1 MSRMITV
8 ERNGALATITLNR
21 PDRLNALVPGM
32 GAEYVSAL
40 QEADREP
47 GIRGIVVTGAGRGFC
62 SGADIHILQESPDA
76 LESFITGVS
85 DLPTQ
90 VFHLGTPV
98 ATAINGPCAGVGFV
112 MAVCADARFVHPDA
126 TLTTSFARLG
136 LVAEYGAAWVLPRI
150 VGLAAATD
158 LLFTGRTIT
167 GREAESLGLATCAED
182 PVYAAR
188 EWLAVIA
195 EHSSPTS
202 VAEMKQQL
210 LRSWSQD
217 LDSAAD
223 ESLQRMRMSF
233 RRPDLTEA
241 LSARAEKRQPRFAD
255 YGRTPQ

>member
-1 MSRMITV
+1 MSGMITV
-8 ERNGALATITLNR
+8 ECHGALATITLNR
-21 PDRLNALVPGM
+21 PERLNALVPGM
-32 GAEYVSAL
+32 GAEYVAAL

-62 SGADIHILQESPDA
+62 SGADIDILQESPDA
-76 LESFITGVS
+76 LESFIKGVT

-90 VFHLGTPV
+90 VFHMGTPV

-150 VGLAAATD
+150 VGFGAATD

-182 PVYAAR
+182 PVNAAR

-202 VAEMKQQL
+202 VAKMKQQL
-210 LRSWSQD
+210 LRSWNQD

-223 ESLQRMRMSF
+223 ESLQRMKLSF

>member
-1 MSRMITV
+1 MIMV
-8 ERNGALATITLNR
+8 ERRGALATITLNR
-21 PDRLNALVPGM
+21 PERLNALVPGM
-32 GAEYVSAL
+32 GAEYVATL
-40 QEADREP
+40 QEADRDP

-62 SGADIHILQESPDA
+62 SGADISILQEGPDV
-76 LESFITGVS
+76 LESFISGVT

-112 MAVCADARFVHPDA
+112 MAVCADARFVHPGA

-150 VGLAAATD
+150 VGLATATD
-158 LLFTGRTIT
+158 LLLTGRTIT
-167 GREAESLGLATCAED
+167 GREAEALGLATCVED
-182 PVYAAR
+182 PVQAAS
-188 EWLAVIA
+188 EWLGGIA

-210 LRSWSQD
+210 LRSWNQD

-223 ESLQRMRMSF
+223 ESLRRMRLSF
-233 RRPDLTEA
+233 RRPDLIEA
-241 LSARAEKRQPRFAD
+241 LTARAEKRQPRFAD
-255 YGRTPQ
+255 YGSTPQ